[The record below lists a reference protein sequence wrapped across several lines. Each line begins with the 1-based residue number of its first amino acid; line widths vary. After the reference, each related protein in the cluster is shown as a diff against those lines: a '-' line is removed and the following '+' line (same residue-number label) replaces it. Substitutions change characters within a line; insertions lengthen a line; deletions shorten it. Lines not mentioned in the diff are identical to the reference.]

1 MLRTTALARLR
12 LNVQPDAD
20 PVLTSDELDTILD
33 LYALEDANGV
43 APLAD
48 GWLGL
53 WDIRAASRKA
63 WQVKAAKVVSDVD
76 YDVDGAKYTQSQLTA
91 HCLAQADL
99 YADQGT
105 ASIEGVGGLT

>member
-20 PVLTSDELDTILD
+20 PTLTSDELDTILD
-33 LYALEDANGV
+33 LYALQDANGAV
-43 APLAD
+43 PGEDA
-48 GWLGL
+48 WLGL

-76 YDVDGAKYTQSQLTA
+76 YDVDGSKYTQSQLTE
-91 HCLAQADL
+91 HCLKQADL
-99 YADQGT
+99 YADQGSAT
-105 ASIEGVGGLT
+105 IEGVGGLT

>member
-12 LNVQPDAD
+12 LNSQPDSD
-20 PVLTSDELDTILD
+20 PTLTSDELDAILD
-33 LYALEDANGV
+33 LYALEDANGL
-43 APLAD
+43 APDAD

-63 WQVKAAKVVSDVD
+63 WHVKAAKVVNDVD
-76 YDVDGAKYTQSQLTA
+76 YDTDGAKYTQSQLTE
-91 HCLAQADL
+91 HCLKQADL

-105 ASIEGVGGLT
+105 ASIEGVGGLS